1 VALALCLSSISGA
14 PGQVSSTAIHARTN
28 FEAGSLDVFHA
39 VLKLAAD
46 NDLPLGIVRF
56 ESQSMCTAP
65 AKASYKRI
73 PVIDVFSNLLS
84 STASNVFYQ
93 RGVVEIR
100 PNVISGPARALLS
113 MRFDDFYGPS
123 TTAQGLGII
132 LSGYITSRL
141 HPGQG
146 YAGDILDNTSAE
158 HLAAFHLR
166 NASVEEI
173 LDYTVARGT
182 KGMWLASPKTEA
194 GRPAMSTKELRLS
207 VYAYKDDAKALEQL
221 TCGEG
226 SR

>member
-1 VALALCLSSISGA
+1 MALALCLSSISGA
-14 PGQVSSTAIHARTN
+14 PRQVPSTAVQARTN
-28 FEAGSLDVFHA
+28 FEAGSLDVFRA

-46 NDLPLGIVRF
+46 NGLPLGVVRF
-56 ESQSMCTAP
+56 ESQSMCTTP
-65 AKASYKRI
+65 AKASYKNI
-73 PVIDVFSNLLS
+73 SIIDLFSDLLS
-84 STASNVFYQ
+84 STANKVFYQ

-100 PNVISGPARALLS
+100 PNAISGPAHALLS

-146 YAGDILDNTSAE
+146 YAGDILENTSAE

-173 LDYTVARGT
+173 LDYIVGQGT
-182 KGMWLASPKTEA
+182 KGMWLASPKTED
-194 GRPAMSTKELRLS
+194 GRRAISTKELRLS

-226 SR
+226 SK